1 MASGRTHCVKKRRAV
16 HFLTNLQGVLECKSC
31 LVKIPPPEMQ
41 TTHPSMRHGNAE
53 GMADRFRYLDRLR
66 ASDYGFD
73 KLPAL
78 SQR

>member
-1 MASGRTHCVKKRRAV
+1 MKERRAV
-16 HFLTNLQGVLECKSC
+16 HSLTDLQGVLECESC

-41 TTHPSMRHGNAE
+41 MTHPSIRHGNAVR
-53 GMADRFRYLDRLR
+53 MADRLRDVDRLC
-66 ASDYGFD
+66 ASGDGFD

>member
-1 MASGRTHCVKKRRAV
+1 VKERRAV
-16 HFLTNLQGVLECKSC
+16 HSLTELQGVLECESC

-41 TTHPSMRHGNAE
+41 MTHPSIHHGNAVR
-53 GMADRFRYLDRLR
+53 MADRLRYLDRLR
-66 ASDYGFD
+66 TAGDGFD

>member
-1 MASGRTHCVKKRRAV
+1 VKERRAV
-16 HFLTNLQGVLECKSC
+16 HSLTDLQGVFECKSC
-31 LVKIPPPEMQ
+31 LAQISTPEMKM
-41 TTHPSMRHGNAE
+41 THPSIRHGNAVR
-53 GMADRFRYLDRLR
+53 MADRLRYLDRLR